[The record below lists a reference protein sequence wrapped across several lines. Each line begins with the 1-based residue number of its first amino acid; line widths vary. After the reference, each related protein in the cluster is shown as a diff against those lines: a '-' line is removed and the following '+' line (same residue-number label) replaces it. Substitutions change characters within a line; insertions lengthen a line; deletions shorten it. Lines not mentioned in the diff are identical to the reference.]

1 MRLVLKILAV
11 PFILI
16 TGLLYGVCK
25 LFLILSGMML
35 GILSGLALLASI
47 GILISSGWLPG
58 LICVCI
64 AFLISPFGLPKIA
77 AWMTGKLGGVN
88 YALRDFVTN

>member
-58 LICVCI
+58 LICVGI